1 MLSTALMKTARQ
13 FIQSMI
19 GRILPAAVA
28 LLLVTGASGQKTPA
42 GESTNRIAREEA
54 KQRRAK
60 LPLAKGT
67 LQAHDFLRRT
77 LKLKTEDGLRTFT
90 YTDNT
95 YIFRDKEKI
104 TPDKL
109 AVGETIALRFYTDK
123 NEQILI
129 RRIKAYGAAHPV
141 GTGPTGATES
151 AK

>member
-19 GRILPAAVA
+19 GRILLAAVA
-28 LLLVTGASGQKTPA
+28 LLLVTSSSGQETPA

-60 LPLAKGT
+60 LPFAKGT
-67 LQAHDFLRRT
+67 LQARDFLRRT

-90 YTDNT
+90 YTDHT

-123 NEQILI
+123 NEQVLVL
-129 RRIKAYGAAHPV
+129 RIKAYGAAHPA
-141 GTGPTGATES
+141 GTGPAGATES